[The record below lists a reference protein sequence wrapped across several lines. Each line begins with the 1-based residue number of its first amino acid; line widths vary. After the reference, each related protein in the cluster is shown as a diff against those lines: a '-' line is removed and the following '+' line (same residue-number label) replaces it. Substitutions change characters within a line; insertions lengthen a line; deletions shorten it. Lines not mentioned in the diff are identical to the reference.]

1 MSLQMQD
8 PMLVVGIGG
17 AGSKLARRASD
28 MLECDSLLISNDKGD
43 LQSPDGDTPQ
53 GRRSIRT
60 VAVGTGAVI
69 NPTVGLVR
77 AGAYEKI
84 DEIRAAISGH
94 PTVILMGN
102 LAGKSGCAIC
112 PAVSEACAAEDAKL
126 VSFAIMPFGHEK
138 SRLFSAGVA
147 LRRLRETSACVTVVD
162 NDSISESNPDLSPRE
177 CYDIAEAAVMYAVG
191 FVTRSELEAGT
202 ESLLAAGRNRDSL
215 EESLRDALKTAYGS
229 TSPGAIRHSV
239 LYVAGGE
246 DVPAGLL
253 RSVAA
258 LTEGVLGGSGSSGNS
273 VPDAQVP
280 TAETASIQA
289 ASPDESRVIM
299 MSTVR
304 GMAKFEKYDP
314 LGTIPADKTLDW
326 STPECS
332 IDCRLPDMYQL
343 E

>member
-17 AGSKLARRASD
+17 AGSKLARRASGI
-28 MLECDSLLISNDKGD
+28 LECDSLLISNDKGD
-43 LQSPDGDTPQ
+43 LEPPDGGAPQ
-53 GRRSIRT
+53 SRCSTRT

-77 AGAYEKI
+77 AAAYEKL
-84 DEIRAAISGH
+84 DAIRDAISGH

-112 PAVSEACAAEDAKL
+112 PAVSEACAAEGAKL
-126 VSFAIMPFGHEK
+126 VSFAVMPFGHEK
-138 SRLFSAGVA
+138 SRLFHAGVA

-162 NDSISESNPDLSPRE
+162 NDSISESNPDLSPKE
-177 CYDIAEAAVMYAVG
+177 CYDVAGAAVMYAVD

-215 EESLRDALKTAYGS
+215 EESLRDALKTVYGS

-258 LTEGVLGGSGSSGNS
+258 LTEGVLGGGGNS
-273 VPDAQVP
+273 VPDVQAP
-280 TAETASIQA
+280 TAETASVQA
-289 ASPDESRVIM
+289 ASSDESRVIM
-299 MSTVR
+299 MSTVQ
-304 GMAKFEKYDP
+304 GMAKFERYDP
-314 LGTIPADKTLDW
+314 LGAIPADKTLDW

-332 IDCRLPDMYQL
+332 IDCKMPGLYQL

>member
-258 LTEGVLGGSGSSGNS
+258 LTEGVLGGSSSSSNS

>member
-1 MSLQMQD
+1 MSLQMRG
-8 PMLVVGIGG
+8 PILVVGIGG
-17 AGSKLARRASD
+17 AGSKLAIRASEI
-28 MLECDSLLISNDKGD
+28 LGCDSLLISNDKGD

-53 GRRSIRT
+53 DRRSTRT

-77 AGAYEKI
+77 AAAYEKI
-84 DEIRAAISGH
+84 DAIRDAISGH

-112 PAVSEACAAEDAKL
+112 PTVSEACAAEDAKL

-177 CYDIAEAAVMYAVG
+177 CYDVAEAAVMYAVD

-258 LTEGVLGGSGSSGNS
+258 LTEGVLGGDGNS
-273 VPDAQVP
+273 VTDAQVP

-289 ASPDESRVIM
+289 ASTDESRVIM

-314 LGTIPADKTLDW
+314 LGAIPADKTLDW

-332 IDCRLPDMYQL
+332 IDCKMPDMYQL

>member
-1 MSLQMQD
+1 MSLQMLD

-112 PAVSEACAAEDAKL
+112 PAVSEACAAEDATL

-258 LTEGVLGGSGSSGNS
+258 LTEGVLGGSGSNS

-314 LGTIPADKTLDW
+314 LGAIPADKTLDW

>member
-28 MLECDSLLISNDKGD
+28 MLECDILLISNDKGD
-43 LQSPDGDTPQ
+43 LESPDGDTPQ
-53 GRRSIRT
+53 GRRSTRT

-112 PAVSEACAAEDAKL
+112 PAVSEACAAEDATL

-258 LTEGVLGGSGSSGNS
+258 LTEGVLGSNSSSNS

-314 LGTIPADKTLDW
+314 LGAIPADKTLDW

-332 IDCRLPDMYQL
+332 IDCKLPDMYQL

>member
-1 MSLQMQD
+1 MSLQMQS
-8 PMLVVGIGG
+8 PMLVIGIGG

-28 MLECDSLLISNDKGD
+28 ILECDSLLISNDKGD
-43 LQSPDGDTPQ
+43 LESPEGDTPRS
-53 GRRSIRT
+53 RRSIRT
-60 VAVGTGAVI
+60 MAVGTGAVI

-77 AGAYEKI
+77 AAAYEKI
-84 DEIRAAISGH
+84 DAIRDAISGH

-102 LAGKSGCAIC
+102 LAGKSGCAMC
-112 PAVSEACAAEDAKL
+112 PAVSEACAAEGAKL
-126 VSFAIMPFGHEK
+126 VSFAVMPFGHEK

-177 CYDIAEAAVMYAVG
+177 CYDVAEAAVMYAVD

-215 EESLRDALKTAYGS
+215 EESLRDALKTVYGS
-229 TSPGAIRHSV
+229 TGPGAIRHSV

-258 LTEGVLGGSGSSGNS
+258 LTEGVLGGGNS
-273 VPDAQVP
+273 IPDAQVP

-299 MSTVR
+299 MSTVQ
-304 GMAKFEKYDP
+304 GMAKFESYDP
-314 LGTIPADKTLDW
+314 LGAIPADKTLDW

-332 IDCRLPDMYQL
+332 IDCKMPDMYQL

>member
-1 MSLQMQD
+1 MSLRMQD

-17 AGSKLARRASD
+17 AGSRLARRASD
-28 MLECDSLLISNDKGD
+28 ILQCDGLLISNDKGD
-43 LQSPDGDTPQ
+43 LESPDGDTPQ
-53 GRRSIRT
+53 SRRSIRT
-60 VAVGTGAVI
+60 LAVGTGAVI

-77 AGAYEKI
+77 AAAYEKI
-84 DEIRAAISGH
+84 DAIRDAVSGH

-126 VSFAIMPFGHEK
+126 VSFAVMPFGHEK
-138 SRLFSAGVA
+138 SKLFSAGVA

-177 CYDIAEAAVMYAVG
+177 CYDVAEAAVMYAVD

-215 EESLRDALKTAYGS
+215 EESLRDALKTVYGS

-258 LTEGVLGGSGSSGNS
+258 LTEGVLGGGVGGNS
-273 VPDAQVP
+273 VLDAQVP

-289 ASPDESRVIM
+289 ASTDESRVIM
-299 MSTVR
+299 MSTVQ
-304 GMAKFEKYDP
+304 GMAKFERYDP
-314 LGTIPADKTLDW
+314 LGAIPADRMLDW

-332 IDCRLPDMYQL
+332 IDCKMPDMYQL

>member
-43 LQSPDGDTPQ
+43 LESPNGDTPQ
-53 GRRSIRT
+53 GHRSIRT

-112 PAVSEACAAEDAKL
+112 PAVSEACAAEDATL

-202 ESLLAAGRNRDSL
+202 ESLLAAGRNRDNL

-314 LGTIPADKTLDW
+314 LGAIPADKTLDW

>member
-8 PMLVVGIGG
+8 PVLVVGIGG

-28 MLECDSLLISNDKGD
+28 ILECDSLLISNDKGD
-43 LQSPDGDTPQ
+43 LEPPDGGTPQ
-53 GRRSIRT
+53 SRRSTRT

-77 AGAYEKI
+77 AAAYEKI
-84 DEIRAAISGH
+84 DAIRDAISGH

-126 VSFAIMPFGHEK
+126 VSFAVMPFGHEK
-138 SRLFSAGVA
+138 SRLFHAGVA

-177 CYDIAEAAVMYAVG
+177 CYDVAEAAVMYAVG
-191 FVTRSELEAGT
+191 FVTRSELEEGT

-215 EESLRDALKTAYGS
+215 EESLRDALKTVYGS

-258 LTEGVLGGSGSSGNS
+258 ITEGVLGGGGNS
-273 VPDAQVP
+273 VQDAQVS

-289 ASPDESRVIM
+289 ASSDESRVIM
-299 MSTVR
+299 MSTVQ

-314 LGTIPADKTLDW
+314 LGAIPADKTLDW

-332 IDCRLPDMYQL
+332 IDCEMSGMYQL

>member
-1 MSLQMQD
+1 MSFQMQS

-28 MLECDSLLISNDKGD
+28 ILECDRLLISNDKGD
-43 LQSPDGDTPQ
+43 LESPDGDTPQ
-53 GRRSIRT
+53 SSRSIRT
-60 VAVGTGAVI
+60 MAVGTGAVI

-77 AGAYEKI
+77 AAAYERI
-84 DEIRAAISGH
+84 DAIREAISGH

-126 VSFAIMPFGHEK
+126 VSFAVMPFGHEK

-177 CYDIAEAAVMYAVG
+177 CYDVAEAAVMYAVD
-191 FVTRSELEAGT
+191 FVTRSELETGT

-215 EESLRDALKTAYGS
+215 EESLRDALKTVYGS
-229 TSPGAIRHSV
+229 TSTGAIRHSV

-246 DVPAGLL
+246 DVPVGLL

-258 LTEGVLGGSGSSGNS
+258 LAEGVLGGGGGNS
-273 VPDAQVP
+273 VPDAQIT

-299 MSTVR
+299 MSTVQ

-314 LGTIPADKTLDW
+314 LGAIPTDKMLDW

-332 IDCRLPDMYQL
+332 IDCKMPDMYQL